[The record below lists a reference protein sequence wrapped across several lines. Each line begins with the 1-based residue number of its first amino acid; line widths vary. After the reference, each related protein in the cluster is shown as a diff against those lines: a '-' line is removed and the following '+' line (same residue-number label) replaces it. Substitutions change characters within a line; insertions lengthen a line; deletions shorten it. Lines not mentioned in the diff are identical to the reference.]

1 MYISGVLLAAGRSSR
16 MGTDKLSLHYNGL
29 PILHRAMVPLIG
41 SPLVN
46 EVIVVVNPNFALPV
60 DRSSCTIVVN
70 PNADSGGMASS
81 LRTGV
86 LAASAT
92 SDAILVALA
101 DMPAM
106 TEILI
111 ATLVEAYHRSGRKII
126 VPVFEGRNGHP
137 VLFDS
142 ECKER
147 LLEIEGDIGAR
158 EIIRKNPELVECVPV
173 DDPGVLFDID
183 TPENLTGGPT
193 RPRQPWKNL

>member
-29 PILHRAMVPLIG
+29 PILHRALAPLIG

-46 EVIVVVNPNFALPV
+46 EVIVVVNLNFKLPV
-60 DRSSCTIVVN
+60 NRASCTIVVN
-70 PNADSGGMASS
+70 KNADSGMASS

-86 LAASAT
+86 MAASAT

-101 DMPAM
+101 DMPAI
-106 TEILI
+106 TEALI
-111 ATLVEAYHRSGRKII
+111 TTMVEAYNRSGKKIL
-126 VPVFEGRNGHP
+126 VPVYEGRNGHP

-142 ECKER
+142 ECKGQ

-158 EIIRKNPELVECVPV
+158 EIIRDHPELVELVPV
-173 DDPGVLFDID
+173 DDPGVIFDID
-183 TPENLTGGPT
+183 SPENLTGGPT
-193 RPRQPWKNL
+193 GSRQQKKNS